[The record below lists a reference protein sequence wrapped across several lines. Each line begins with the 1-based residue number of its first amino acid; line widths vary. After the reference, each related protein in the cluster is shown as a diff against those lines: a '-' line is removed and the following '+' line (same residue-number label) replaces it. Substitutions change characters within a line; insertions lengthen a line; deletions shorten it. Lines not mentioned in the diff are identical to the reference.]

1 MRYIKFSHAALYAA
15 LLYSAFSV
23 SEEIPTDQDKDVN
36 VTKGTNSEKP
46 SYVDNID
53 TYNGNLN
60 IRHLDLKIP
69 GNGLPIEVYRN
80 YDMRSTSAGLRAPN
94 MLSHLWTAL
103 GAGWRLDTAPV
114 ISVINDSHNV
124 PANGSMAPP
133 LCVM

>member
-1 MRYIKFSHAALYAA
+1 MFSHAALYAA

-103 GAGWRLDTAPV
+103 GAGWRLT
-114 ISVINDSHNV
+114 
-124 PANGSMAPP
+124 
-133 LCVM
+133 LLR